1 MKVYDKQTGR
11 FGNAIFR
18 YLASSLF
25 CVLYDAERTYS
36 IETCDTVMTDTVFFE
51 WAEKIVNNEECGVPY
66 DRCYIFDGYFQHD
79 KIYKK
84 FKNELVSWIQ
94 NHPNDVLK
102 TEGNVPFY
110 RAIDIITNAPSV
122 KTYDIVVHIRL
133 EDFVICNSVIHPL
146 SLKNILHQLD
156 CTSFCFVCKKISSEI
171 EHQYIDFFK
180 HYYDI
185 TIESNDVLEDYTIMK
200 NAKTLVCSLSTLS
213 WCAALFSNIAQTVYF
228 PDYTINRIH
237 KTFKRPSI
245 DTIHYPFVKCTA
257 NELFHFLNET
267 RLYK

>member
-36 IETCDTVMTDTVFFE
+36 METCDTVMTDAVFFE

-84 FKNELVSWIQ
+84 FKNKLVSWIE

-146 SLKNILHQLD
+146 SLKNILDQLD
-156 CTSFCFVCKKISSEI
+156 CTSFCFICNKISSEI

-185 TIESNDVLEDYTIMK
+185 RIESNDVLEDYTIMK
-200 NAKTLVCSLSTLS
+200 NANITPFIEFTLRITPFIEFTKPSNDLPSIRYITLS
-213 WCAALFSNIAQTVYF
+213 
-228 PDYTINRIH
+228 
-237 KTFKRPSI
+237 
-245 DTIHYPFVKCTA
+245 
-257 NELFHFLNET
+257 LNEQIVPVLWNHSY
-267 RLYK
+267 RLRCVLDPSKWQKLFEIMYQ